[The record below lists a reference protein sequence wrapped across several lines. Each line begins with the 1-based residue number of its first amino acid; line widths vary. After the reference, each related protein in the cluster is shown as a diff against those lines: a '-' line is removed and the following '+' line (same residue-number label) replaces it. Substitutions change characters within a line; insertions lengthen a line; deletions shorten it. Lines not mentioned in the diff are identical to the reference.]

1 MTTAPSPVRSRAIVI
16 TGLVLLTLPVSAA
29 MPRARVFSGG
39 SLDKP
44 VVISDLSEN
53 AAITEATHP
62 ASVTWQQIAARPSL
76 DLAEFSFPGWEAA
89 TAHGRPETEVR
100 PAEATSHA
108 RFYPATAG
116 EPALIVGSVRAQ
128 AIDADGLAILKKHGI
143 PVLVR

>member
-1 MTTAPSPVRSRAIVI
+1 
-16 TGLVLLTLPVSAA
+16 
-29 MPRARVFSGG
+29 MPRARIFSGG
-39 SLDKP
+39 GLDTP

-62 ASVTWQQIAARPSL
+62 ASVTWQQIADRPSF

-100 PAEATSHA
+100 PTEAGSHA
-108 RFYPATAG
+108 RFYPATAR
-116 EPALIVGSVRAQ
+116 EPALIVGSVRVHV
-128 AIDADGLAILKKHGI
+128 IDADGLAILKKHGV